1 MRGWRKVNNLASCGS
16 WGWIGDVEFPFA
28 PSGAAWIVEPS
39 MSDTPLDISHDQHA
53 VRRQKLAEMRAGGFD
68 PFRASVAQTHFSQD
82 AIKLHVA
89 GQDNTVT
96 VAVAGRLVTIRDM
109 GKSQFAKILDQQ
121 GQIQIYVKKD
131 VVGDETYAMFKK
143 IDLGDIIGV
152 KGTLFVTKTGE
163 VTVRVET
170 CTLVAKALRPLP
182 EKWHGLSDAEQVYR
196 QRYLDLIV
204 NAESRARL
212 LLRSKIV
219 SHIRRFLDA
228 QQFIEVETPVLQS
241 VAGGAAAR
249 PFQTHHN
256 ALGVD
261 FVLRISLEL
270 YLKRMLVGGFDRVY
284 EIGRNFRNEGV
295 SRRHNPEFTMLEVYQ
310 AYSDHRGMMT
320 LIKDLLTS
328 LCRDVLGT
336 TKIKHAASGQEIDFG
351 GEWREVNYKDLIRE
365 TTGDAEWFA
374 RSKAEKIAGAE
385 KLGLHVDPKWE
396 EFEITNE
403 IFSKKIEPT
412 LIQPTFVMKLPK
424 ELCPLAKI
432 SLDDPT
438 TIDVFELTIGGM
450 EVAPAYSEQ
459 NDPDVQRA
467 MFEAQAGEE
476 KQNIDQD
483 FLLALEHGMPPAGG
497 MGVGID
503 RLCILLTGAE
513 SIRDVI
519 LFPQLRQRGEYER
532 REDAKNT
539 AATSVALDK
548 LFEETKPTA

>member
-1 MRGWRKVNNLASCGS
+1 
-16 WGWIGDVEFPFA
+16 
-28 PSGAAWIVEPS
+28 

-163 VTVRVET
+163 VTVRVES

-320 LIKDLLTS
+320 LIKDMLTS

-519 LFPQLRQRGEYER
+519 LFPQLRQRGEVKIETV
-532 REDAKNT
+532 AP
-539 AATSVALDK
+539 VALDK
-548 LFEETKPTA
+548 VFAAPKPTA